1 MDFEQ
6 VNSIADRISKGENS
20 GLYEQLVRECVPYC
34 LYLKQKLGF
43 LQILDTEVAREFAAD
58 AVSDAI
64 IVKEN
69 RGLPFAI
76 CLHNTFRDRCRQIY
90 RSIRE
95 RAREDI
101 LKICE
106 VQNPPSTIGTGPKKP
121 SPPIQAE
128 RNEEKELFRNELENH
143 EKFSKTL
150 IYQRMRCLAYKE
162 MAAIFD
168 TTINECKRVFWHD
181 FNAIKNKLRHR
192 YVKDEDL

>member
-6 VNSIADRISKGENS
+6 ANSIADRISQGENS

-43 LQILDTEVAREFAAD
+43 HQILDKEVAKEFAAD

-64 IVKEN
+64 MVKEN

-76 CLHNTFRDRCRQIY
+76 CLHNTFRDRCREMCRIV
-90 RSIRE
+90 RE
-95 RAREDI
+95 RSKENITTKCDI
-101 LKICE
+101 
-106 VQNPPSTIGTGPKKP
+106 QNPPPVIGVGPRRP
-121 SPPIQAE
+121 SPLIQAE
-128 RNEEKELFRNELENH
+128 KNEERDLFRNELEHH

-150 IYQRMRCLAYKE
+150 IYQRMRCLTYKE

-181 FNAIKNKLRHR
+181 FNVIRDKLRQH
-192 YVKDEDL
+192 YVKNEDL

>member
-6 VNSIADRISKGENS
+6 ANSIADRISKGENS

-43 LQILDTEVAREFAAD
+43 YQILQKDVAKEFAAD

-64 IVKEN
+64 MVKEN

-76 CLHNTFRDRCRQIY
+76 CLHNTFRDRCREIY

-95 RAREDI
+95 RSKEDI
-101 LKICE
+101 LKKCE
-106 VQNPPSTIGTGPKKP
+106 VQNPLLFIRVGTKET

-128 RNEEKELFRNELENH
+128 RNEERDLFRNELEHH

-150 IYQRMRCLAYKE
+150 IYQRMRCLTYKE

-181 FNAIKNKLRHR
+181 FNIIRDKLRQH

>member
-6 VNSIADRISKGENS
+6 ANSIADRISKGENS
-20 GLYEQLVRECVPYC
+20 GLYEQRVRECVPYC

-43 LQILDTEVAREFAAD
+43 HQILDKEVAKEFAAD

-64 IVKEN
+64 MVKGN

-76 CLHNTFRDRCRQIY
+76 CLHNTFRDRCREIY
-90 RSIRE
+90 RIIRE
-95 RAREDI
+95 HSQKDI
-101 LKICE
+101 ANKCDI
-106 VQNPPSTIGTGPKKP
+106 QNPPNVIGAGPKRP
-121 SPPIQAE
+121 SPPIQTE
-128 RNEEKELFRNELENH
+128 INEERDLFRNELEHH

-150 IYQRMRCLAYKE
+150 IYQRMRCLTYKE

-181 FNAIKNKLRHR
+181 FNIIRDKLRQH